1 MSKMVINLILN
12 RTSDW
17 KRPLTSGV

>member
-17 KRPLTSGV
+17 KRPLTSSV